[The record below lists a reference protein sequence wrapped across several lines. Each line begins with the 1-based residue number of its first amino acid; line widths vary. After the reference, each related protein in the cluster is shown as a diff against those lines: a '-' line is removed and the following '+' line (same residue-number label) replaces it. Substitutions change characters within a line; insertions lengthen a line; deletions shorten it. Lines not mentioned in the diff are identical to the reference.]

1 MAEIIPVNIGK
12 KAATAKAIRLQK
24 YYNSVL

>member
-12 KAATAKAIRLQK
+12 KAATAKAMLLQE
-24 YYNSVL
+24 YYNSVH